1 MVIELYNF
9 IYGGVQMATF
19 AERLK
24 ELRKEK
30 QLTVEQLAN
39 NIGSA
44 KSTIS
49 RYENGREPKGD
60 IIRLLTEYF
69 DVSIDYLMGVS
80 DIKTPNLKNE
90 NKESKLSPEV
100 ETIAA
105 HLKGKDITPKKM
117 EKIKNYIDFIFS
129 EFDDE

>member
-1 MVIELYNF
+1 MGTCQQFFIKEILKLGTIIPNMVMKPYNF
-9 IYGGVQMATF
+9 NKGGVQMATF

-30 QLTVEQLAN
+30 QLTVEQLAQ

-69 DVSIDYLMGVS
+69 L
-80 DIKTPNLKNE
+80 
-90 NKESKLSPEV
+90 
-100 ETIAA
+100 
-105 HLKGKDITPKKM
+105 
-117 EKIKNYIDFIFS
+117 
-129 EFDDE
+129 

>member
-1 MVIELYNF
+1 MVMKPYNF
-9 IYGGVQMATF
+9 NKGGVQMATF

-30 QLTVEQLAN
+30 QLTVEQLAQ

-80 DIKTPNLKNE
+80 DIRTPNTE
-90 NKESKLSPEV
+90 IHAKETKLSPEI

-105 HLKGKDITPKKM
+105 HLEGKEITPKKM
-117 EKIKNYIDFIFS
+117 KLLKSYIDTL
-129 EFDDE
+129 FDDFDD

>member
-1 MVIELYNF
+1 
-9 IYGGVQMATF
+9 MATF

-30 QLTVEQLAN
+30 QLTVEQLAQ

-69 DVSIDYLMGVS
+69 DVSIDYLY
-80 DIKTPNLKNE
+80 KN
-90 NKESKLSPEV
+90 
-100 ETIAA
+100 T
-105 HLKGKDITPKKM
+105 
-117 EKIKNYIDFIFS
+117 
-129 EFDDE
+129 

>member
-1 MVIELYNF
+1 
-9 IYGGVQMATF
+9 MATF

-60 IIRLLTEYF
+60 IIRLLTNYF
-69 DVSIDYLMGVS
+69 NVSIDYLMGIS
-80 DIKTPNLKNE
+80 DNRNPSTD
-90 NKESKLSPEV
+90 KE
-100 ETIAA
+100 
-105 HLKGKDITPKKM
+105 
-117 EKIKNYIDFIFS
+117 IKNFIEV
-129 EFDDE
+129 EFDDENLKLNKENIEKLLKKLKDVGFDVKKLL

>member
-1 MVIELYNF
+1 
-9 IYGGVQMATF
+9 MATF

-60 IIRLLTEYF
+60 IIRLLTNYF
-69 DVSIDYLMGVS
+69 NVSIDYLMGIS
-80 DIKTPNLKNE
+80 DDRKPSTDKETIDFFEVKFDNENLKL
-90 NKESKLSPEV
+90 NKEDVEALLNKLKNIGFDV
-100 ETIAA
+100 
-105 HLKGKDITPKKM
+105 KKLL
-117 EKIKNYIDFIFS
+117 
-129 EFDDE
+129 